1 MLAAASSMLH
11 KVPGAR
17 RVSLFNATILGLLG
31 LGAALAAWGGGC
43 AALLVLLAR

>member
-1 MLAAASSMLH
+1 MA
-11 KVPGAR
+11 
-17 RVSLFNATILGLLG
+17 ILGLLG